1 LYFLRRSATAIPSG
15 QNVGDSTGLRDASVR
30 HESISWRKF
39 MPKFCYP
46 KVGSFPRSKGSLLG
60 FSMLAWFI
68 TSSLAWGQ
76 VQPFTL
82 TPLLAH
88 GTPGATTISINHK
101 VVVNQYGMFVAYL
114 QNTSE
119 TKTQW
124 RLARSVDHGAS
135 FTVIDA
141 SPDVSAPN
149 ADSTHVPLLETDS
162 AGNVYMIRAGNFHS
176 EADAYMRKYS
186 PTYNFA
192 PPATESPLQSG
203 SAQKCSMMID
213 EARGQLYFISETM
226 RSNPTRTEL
235 WFYVMGLDG
244 TLRRQAHL
252 AYSTDSNLRPAWPHV
267 TMDEQG
273 DVYVAWTNI
282 KGTTSETYQ
291 HYSTHVMRSVNGGSS
306 WQKLTGQSVSEPV
319 ISDPASNH
327 PNSIPMIND
336 PAELGASMELWT
348 MRVKEGKIHLAY
360 QHRGE
365 TVTQRYLRY
374 DTVTGQK
381 DRHTT
386 SWAGETMHL
395 NSLDGFCTASNAA
408 DHTVYCVGGRAA
420 DGSPTTASNRLAV
433 LASYDN
439 GQTWHDFATTGDLG
453 KYAYGVTGAREVKD
467 GHIIGMFTLLSHGND
482 PAANAPQN
490 VVQFFRIPV
499 TANTPTMQRLHTVN
513 VTTNAAAAGYPAA
526 NAIDGNPQTLWT
538 ASTTLD
544 VANNNAWIQIDL
556 GANKQIDRVR
566 WLSGIGTPFPSYCPA
581 HYTISVSQDNVNWT
595 TVHTRTLGPG
605 NIQSSEPMGG
615 VTARYVKMTTTKVND
630 GNGWSLSFYEF
641 WAEGTAMPPTRLPV
655 TTGGAQT
662 PGYETSKANDGL
674 YNTQFVHSLSMVPQN
689 NVAAFKLSFGTYR
702 QVARVKWVAGVG
714 YPSTASAPRDFVIQV
729 SNDDI
734 NWTTVASRWAPNL
747 AGSTWEGS
755 IPINVSTQHVRILT
769 SAIFDESGYA
779 LSFLEFW
786 AEGW

>member
-1 LYFLRRSATAIPSG
+1 MAQFR
-15 QNVGDSTGLRDASVR
+15 
-30 HESISWRKF
+30 
-39 MPKFCYP
+39 CP
-46 KVGSFPRSKGSLLG
+46 KVGFFKRFKGSVLG
-60 FSMLAWFI
+60 FSMLAWLMA
-68 TSSLAWGQ
+68 SSLAWGQ
-76 VQPFTL
+76 IQPFTF

-119 TKTQW
+119 IKTQW

-135 FTVIDA
+135 FTVIHA
-141 SPDVSAPN
+141 SPDVTAPT

-162 AGNVYMIRAGNFHS
+162 GGNVYMIRAGNFHS
-176 EADAYMRKYS
+176 EADAYMWKYS
-186 PTYNFA
+186 PSTNFA
-192 PPATESPLQSG
+192 PPTTQFALPSG
-203 SAQKCSMMID
+203 SSQKCAMMID

-226 RSNPTRTEL
+226 RSNPTRTEV

-244 TLRRQAHL
+244 VMRNNNGERL
-252 AYSTDSNLRPAWPHV
+252 AYSTDPNLRPAWPHV

-282 KGTTSETYQ
+282 KGTNSAEYQ
-291 HYSTHVMRSVNGGSS
+291 HYSTHVMRSVNGGTS
-306 WQKLTGQSVSEPV
+306 WQKLTGQSVNLPV
-319 ISDPASNH
+319 ISDPASTDI
-327 PNSIPMIND
+327 NSIPMINN
-336 PAELGASMELWT
+336 PGELGASMELWT

-360 QHRGE
+360 QRRGDPFE
-365 TVTQRYLRY
+365 QRYLRY

-381 DRHTT
+381 DMHTT
-386 SWAGETMHL
+386 SWGGQTIHL

-408 DHTVYCVGGRAA
+408 DHTVYCVGSRAA
-420 DGSPTTASNRLAV
+420 NGSPTTLSKRLAV

-439 GQTWHDFATTGDLG
+439 GQTWHDFATTEELG
-453 KYAYGVTGAREVKD
+453 FPPYGITGAREIRD
-467 GHIIGMFTLLSHGND
+467 GHIIGMFTLQNTTPHPNNI
-482 PAANAPQN
+482 PN

-499 TANTPTMQRLHTVN
+499 TANTPTMQRLHTAN
-513 VTTNAAAAGYPAA
+513 VFTNAAATGYPAT

-544 VANNNAWIQIDL
+544 PANNNAFITIDL

-581 HYTISVSQDNVNWT
+581 WYTISVSQDNVNWT

-615 VTARYVKMTTTKVND
+615 VTARYVRMATTKVND

-641 WAEGTAMPPTRLPV
+641 WAEGSAMPPTRLSA

-662 PGYETSKANDGL
+662 PGYETSKADDGR
-674 YNTQFVHSLSMVPQN
+674 YDTQFVHSLSMTPSN
-689 NVAAFKLSFGTYR
+689 NVAAFKLSFGTTR
-702 QVARVKWVAGVG
+702 HVARVKWVSAVGVQ
-714 YPSTASAPRDFVIQV
+714 PTPTASAPRDFLIQV

-734 NWTTVASRWAPNL
+734 NWTTVASRAAPNL
-747 AGSTWEGS
+747 SGSTWEGS
-755 IPINVSTQHVRILT
+755 IPIGVSTQHVRILT
-769 SAIFDESGYA
+769 SAIFDGTSGYA

>member
-1 LYFLRRSATAIPSG
+1 MPQFRCP
-15 QNVGDSTGLRDASVR
+15 QVGFFKR
-30 HESISWRKF
+30 F
-39 MPKFCYP
+39 
-46 KVGSFPRSKGSLLG
+46 KVGVVG
-60 FSMLAWFI
+60 FSMLAWFT

-76 VQPFTL
+76 VQPFTF

-88 GTPGATTISINHK
+88 ATPGATTISSNHK

-114 QNTSE
+114 QNTSA

-162 AGNVYMIRAGNFHS
+162 GGNVYMIRAGNFHG
-176 EADAYMRKYS
+176 EGDAYMRKYS
-186 PTYNFA
+186 PTFNFQR
-192 PPATESPLQSG
+192 PVTEFALPSG
-203 SAQKCSMMID
+203 SAQKCAMLID
-213 EARGQLYFISETM
+213 EARGQLYFVSETM
-226 RSNPTRTEL
+226 RSLPAFHTEL
-235 WFYVMGLDG
+235 YFYVMSLNGALLNHG
-244 TLRRQAHL
+244 RL
-252 AYSTDSNLRPAWPHV
+252 AYSPNPTHSQGYPHV
-267 TMDEQG
+267 ALDEQG

-282 KGTTSETYQ
+282 TGTTPETYE
-291 HYSTHVMRSVNGGSS
+291 HTSTHVMRSINGGSS
-306 WQKLTGQSVSEPV
+306 WQKLTGAGVTLPV
-319 ISDPASNH
+319 ISDPASND

-336 PAELGASMELWT
+336 PGELGASKELWT

-360 QHRGE
+360 QNSD
-365 TVTQRYLRY
+365 TDQQRYVRY
-374 DTVTGQK
+374 DTVTGLK
-381 DRHTT
+381 DIHTS

-395 NSLDGFCTASNAA
+395 NSLDGFCTATTVA
-408 DHTVYCVGGRAA
+408 DHTVYCVGRRAA
-420 DGSPTTASNRLAV
+420 DGNPLLPSNRLAV

-439 GQTWHDFATTGDLG
+439 GQTWHDFATTEELG
-453 KYAYGVTGAREVKD
+453 FVPYGITGAREVRD
-467 GHIIGMFTLLSHGND
+467 GHLVGMFTLLN
-482 PAANAPQN
+482 PTPPPNNIPN

-499 TANTPTMQRLHTVN
+499 TANMPTMQRLHTVN
-513 VTTNAAAAGYPAA
+513 VTTNAAAVGYPAT

-544 VANNNAWIQIDL
+544 VANNNAFITIDL

-581 HYTISVSQDNVNWT
+581 HYTISVSQDGVNWT

-641 WAEGTAMPPTRLPV
+641 WAEGTAMPPTRLPA
-655 TTGGAQT
+655 TTAGAQT
-662 PGYETSKANDGL
+662 AGYETSKANDGL
-674 YNTQFVHSLSMVPQN
+674 YNTQFVAPQN
-689 NVAAFKLSFGTYR
+689 DIATFKLSFGTSR
-702 QVARVKWVAGVG
+702 QVARVKWVAAVGV
-714 YPSTASAPRDFVIQV
+714 PTTASAPRDFVIQV

-734 NWTTVASRWAPNL
+734 NWTTVASRSALNL
-747 AGSTWEGS
+747 AGSTWDGS
-755 IPINVSTQHVRILT
+755 IPIGVSAQHVRILT
-769 SAIFDESGYA
+769 SAVFDGSGNYG